1 MPLIV
6 NLNQNLNER
15 GIVFSLSQVLM
26 ILMSILIIFVFTI
39 IDISYMIMITLYQK
53 KNQKLSKRLS
63 KASKRSVTGMN
74 LKKK

>member
-26 ILMSILIIFVFTI
+26 ILMSILIILF
-39 IDISYMIMITLYQK
+39 L
-53 KNQKLSKRLS
+53 LSL
-63 KASKRSVTGMN
+63 T
-74 LKKK
+74 

>member
-53 KNQKLSKRLS
+53 NKSKTIKTS
-63 KASKRSVTGMN
+63 
-74 LKKK
+74 